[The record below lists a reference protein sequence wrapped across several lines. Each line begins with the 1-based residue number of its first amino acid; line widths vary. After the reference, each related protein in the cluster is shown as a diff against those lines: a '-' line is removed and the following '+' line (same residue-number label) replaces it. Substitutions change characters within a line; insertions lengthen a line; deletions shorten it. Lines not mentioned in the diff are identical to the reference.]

1 MTANGVAAVDR
12 AFAIISAVTDAAEPV
27 SLARIAADTGLY
39 KSTALRLLGSIQ
51 AAGYVSRLADGRY
64 VFGPAIGRLSS
75 AYERS
80 NPLRQHVVPM
90 LQALVRQGSES
101 ASFHIA
107 SGMQRLCL
115 YRANS
120 AHATLDRIS
129 AGDLLPL
136 ERGAAGRVLLA
147 FTGSAEAGA
156 SKVRAQCFA
165 QSSGEREPGCSGM
178 AAPVLRNGG
187 DLAGALSLSGPS
199 ERFTA
204 EMVATWRPRLIAAAR
219 ELSYALGGEFPLSA
233 ETRG

>member
-12 AFAIISAVTDAAEPV
+12 AFAIISVVTNATEPV

-39 KSTALRLLGSIQ
+39 KSTVLRLLGSIQ

-80 NPLRQHVVPM
+80 NPLRHHVAPV
-90 LQALVRQGSES
+90 LAALVQQGSES
-101 ASFHIA
+101 ASFHVA
-107 SGMQRLCL
+107 SGTHRLCL
-115 YRANS
+115 YRADS

-129 AGDLLPL
+129 AGDVLPL

-156 SKVRAQCFA
+156 DAVRAECFA
-165 QSSGEREPGCSGM
+165 QSTGEREAGCSGM

-187 DLAGALSLSGPS
+187 ELAGALSLSGPS
-199 ERFTA
+199 ERFNP
-204 EMVATWRPRLIAAAR
+204 EMVATWRPRLLAAAR
-219 ELSYALGGEFPLSA
+219 ELSQALGGEFPL
-233 ETRG
+233 TREAQN

>member
-1 MTANGVAAVDR
+1 MAANGVAAVDR
-12 AFAIISAVTDAAEPV
+12 AFAIISAVTSATEPV

-39 KSTALRLLGSIQ
+39 KSTVLRLLGSIQ
-51 AAGYVSRLADGRY
+51 AAGYVSRLAGGQY

-75 AYERS
+75 AYERL
-80 NPLRQHVVPM
+80 NPLRHHVVPV
-90 LQALVRQGSES
+90 LEALIEQGSES
-101 ASFHIA
+101 ASFHIP
-107 SGMQRLCL
+107 SGTQRLCL
-115 YRANS
+115 YRADS

-147 FTGSAEAGA
+147 FTGSAQAGA
-156 SKVRAQCFA
+156 DAVRAQCFA
-165 QSSGEREPGCSGM
+165 QSSGEREAGCSGI
-178 AAPVLRNGG
+178 AAPVLRNGD

-219 ELSYALGGEFPLSA
+219 ELSHALGGEFPLA
-233 ETRG
+233 GETRA